1 MIGARI
7 IEFIMLL
14 IEMEELIANVIFII
28 QELKYAS
35 KILLIV
41 LSKLVF
47 NFIKAKALRISPLFF

>member
-1 MIGARI
+1 MFGSRI